1 MAAMESD
8 SNLLFDVSVAFA
20 VALAGGWFATRVRLP
35 AIVGYIAAGLVISPL
50 TPGFVGDIDRLRLLA
65 DIGVVLLLFAI
76 GVQFTVGELVKGGP
90 RMGLIACLACA
101 SGMLGA
107 FAIAPLLGW
116 SRDEAAYIGAAASIC
131 SSVVL
136 VTLLDR
142 RGEVASEHGRAAIR
156 FSVVQDLLAV
166 VLIIVLEAVTAER
179 SGGAS
184 AVVTETLLA
193 AAKAAAFVA
202 GVLVVGIRVV
212 PWVLNRVAEERS
224 RELFFVAVAL
234 LVIGTALASDYIGLS
249 IALGAFL
256 AGIVV
261 SESDL
266 SHRVLGELLPIRD
279 VFAVLFFV
287 TAGMLVD
294 PEVLISDWPAV
305 LAVCLL
311 VVVIRPLATG
321 LAMRATRFTFRT
333 SLLTAAITANAA
345 EFTFILAGSGLDTGA
360 IDEDLFSA
368 ILAGAVISIIASP
381 LLLFGADRLVAPR
394 HAAIAAQ
401 VPTSAAPPSR
411 LGRRAI
417 VCGYDDVGQTVTAI
431 LQPRFKVLV
440 IEDNARLAKQARGRG
455 IEVLEG
461 NPTSPAVMEH
471 AGLEDARVVVITLG
485 DPFAARLF
493 TERVRAINPHVDIVA
508 RAVVRSEAAKL
519 GRSGVTDAVVAEE
532 EVAFQLARYGLHR
545 FGLSTRESLAI
556 IQQYR
561 ARARLGD

>member
-1 MAAMESD
+1 MESD
-8 SNLLFDVSVAFA
+8 SSLLFDVSVAFA
-20 VALAGGWFATRVRLP
+20 VALAGGWLATRLRLP

-50 TPGFVGDIDRLRLLA
+50 TPGFVGDLDRLRLLA

-76 GVQFTVGELVKGGP
+76 GVQFTIGELAKGGP
-90 RMGLIACLACA
+90 RIAVITGVAFA
-101 SGMLGA
+101 AGMAGA
-107 FAIAPLLGW
+107 FAFAPLLGW
-116 SRDEAAYIGAAASIC
+116 SSNEAAYVGAAAAIC

-136 VTLLDR
+136 VTLLER
-142 RGEVASEHGRAAIR
+142 RGEVASAHGRIAIGIA
-156 FSVVQDLLAV
+156 VVQDLLAV
-166 VLIIVLEAVTAER
+166 VLIIVLEAVTEDR

-184 AVVTETLLA
+184 AVITETLLA

-202 GVLVVGIRVV
+202 GVLIVGIRVV
-212 PWVLNRVAEERS
+212 PWILNRVAEERS
-224 RELFFVAVAL
+224 RELFFIAVTV

-294 PEVLISDWPAV
+294 PQVLISDWPAV
-305 LAVCLL
+305 VAVCVLIL
-311 VVVIRPLATG
+311 GLRPLVTG
-321 LAMRATRFTFRT
+321 LSMRATRFTFRM
-333 SLLTAAITANAA
+333 SVLTAAVTAQSA
-345 EFTFILAGSGLDTGA
+345 EFTFLLAGSGLDTGA

-381 LLLFGADRLVAPR
+381 LLVLLADRVVAPR
-394 HAAIAAQ
+394 RSTLDMQLPAST
-401 VPTSAAPPSR
+401 PPPSR

-417 VCGYDDVGQTVTAI
+417 VCGYGGVGQTVAAI
-431 LQPRFKVLV
+431 LKPRFDVLV
-440 IEDNARLAKQARGRG
+440 IEDNARLARQARDRE
-455 IEVLEG
+455 IEVVEG
-461 NPTSPAVMEH
+461 NPTSPAIIER
-471 AGLEDARVVVITLG
+471 ACIEDARVVVIALD

-493 TERVRAINPHVDIVA
+493 AERVRAINPHVDIVA
-508 RAVVRSEAAKL
+508 RAVIRGEAAKL
-519 GRSGVTDAVVAEE
+519 ERSGVTDAVVAEE
-532 EVAFQLARYGLHR
+532 EVAFELARYGLHR
-545 FGLSTRESLAI
+545 FGLSSRESLAI
-556 IQQYR
+556 IQKYR